1 MTPTDDALAS
11 LRLAMQKIDLAIQ
24 ALTDHDD
31 APRARRLIARALDA
45 EHDALSVLPEE
56 PQEAHRGR

>member
-24 ALTDHDD
+24 ALTYDD

-45 EHDALSVLPEE
+45 EHDALSVLPDE
-56 PQEAHRGR
+56 PQEATSGR